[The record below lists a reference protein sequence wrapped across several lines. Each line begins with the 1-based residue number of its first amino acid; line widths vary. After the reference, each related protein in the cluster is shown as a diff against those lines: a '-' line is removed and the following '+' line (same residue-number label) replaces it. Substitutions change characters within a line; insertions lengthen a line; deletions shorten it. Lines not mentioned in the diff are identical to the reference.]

1 MVSLGWDFSTGFTYM
16 VQPDFTAFTSDD
28 EKEKTMA
35 KTLSFITLIFIGFT
49 LFLFS
54 CGGDDEPTPTSAKIL
69 MSFSNVTAQGEYLVE
84 ITITGSGIAAPITAD
99 QNLAVQAGRD
109 QPYEITVG
117 NIPAGDI
124 RLVTVEILKDGTAVF
139 EGSGTGYLSSDGAN
153 RVPITVKDVP
163 TLFARFELTAS
174 DVRSLRN
181 AHVKVD
187 ASASEAT
194 KGKIK
199 DVKWD
204 WGDGEQTEFNTALT
218 AEHTY
223 TRSFRQLLTITLT
236 VRNDASPPVTAEHT
250 EMISVTVKEEI
261 VWETDGATMRLI
273 PAGEFEMGDHFD
285 GAHEADARPV
295 HTVFLDAFYIDAM
308 EVTNAMYAKFLN
320 AVGKHVG
327 DDGNT
332 WLNIGA
338 GDALI
343 KLDGGQYR
351 PKAGFGDHP
360 VVQVSWYGAG
370 AYAQWAGKRLP
381 TEAEWEK
388 AARGGLEG
396 KRFPW
401 GDELT
406 HNDANYAGVL
416 DDDEWEQTAP
426 VGSFSPNDYGLYD
439 PTGNVA
445 EWCMDEYQD
454 GFYASSPR
462 NNPIAGGL
470 VDNNFTNVKTIRVLR
485 GGAWNSVE
493 GEPSGRLL
501 GVASRD
507 RFVPSLTTSNY
518 GFRCAVRPSELS
530 GNGD

>member
-1 MVSLGWDFSTGFTYM
+1 M

-117 NIPAGDI
+117 NIPAGDN

-139 EGSGTGYLSSDGAN
+139 EGSGTGNLSSDGAN

-181 AHVKVD
+181 GHVKVD

-250 EMISVTVKEEI
+250 EVISVTVKEEI

-327 DDGNT
+327 DDGKT
-332 WLNIGA
+332 WFNLEA
-338 GDALI
+338 GGSELI
-343 KLDGGQYR
+343 ELDGGQYR
-351 PKAGFGDHP
+351 PKAGFADHP

-388 AARGGLEG
+388 AARGKLKG
-396 KRFPW
+396 KPFPW

-406 HNDANYAGVL
+406 HDDANYGGMNAGVEG
-416 DDDEWEQTAP
+416 DDEWEQTAP
-426 VGSFSPNDYGLYD
+426 VGSFPANGYGVHD
-439 PTGNVA
+439 VVGNVS
-445 EWCMDEYQD
+445 EWCMDEWD
-454 GFYASSPR
+454 EGFYANSPR
-462 NNPIAGGL
+462 HNPIAGVPVAFVNDDFAN
-470 VDNNFTNVKTIRVLR
+470 VDTRRVFR
-485 GGAWNSVE
+485 GGSYFNNHAHELRVYVRNSTAPTRSIA
-493 GEPSGRLL
+493 GL
-501 GVASRD
+501 
-507 RFVPSLTTSNY
+507 
-518 GFRCAVRPSELS
+518 GFRCAFTP
-530 GNGD
+530 

>member
-1 MVSLGWDFSTGFTYM
+1 M

-117 NIPAGDI
+117 NIPAGDN

-139 EGSGTGYLSSDGAN
+139 EGSGTGNLSSDGAN

-181 AHVKVD
+181 GHVKVD

-250 EMISVTVKEEI
+250 EVISVTVKEEI

-327 DDGNT
+327 DDGKT
-332 WLNIGA
+332 WFNLEA
-338 GDALI
+338 GGSELI
-343 KLDGGQYR
+343 ELDGGQYR
-351 PKAGFGDHP
+351 PKAGFADHP

-388 AARGGLEG
+388 AARGKLKG
-396 KRFPW
+396 KKLPW
-401 GDELT
+401 GDERVR
-406 HNDANYAGVL
+406 NANTLGVEGN
-416 DDDEWEQTAP
+416 DEWEQTAP
-426 VGSFSPNDYGLYD
+426 VGSFPPNGYGLHD
-439 PTGNVA
+439 MAGNVF
-445 EWCMDEYQD
+445 EWCMDEYQED
-454 GFYASSPR
+454 FYANSPR
-462 NNPIAGGL
+462 HNPIAGGP
-470 VDNNFTNVKTIRVLR
+470 VAFVNDDFTNVDTRRVTR
-485 GGAWNSVE
+485 GGAFFSTLGDQVSVLRRGGRAPTTTNS
-493 GEPSGRLL
+493 GI
-501 GVASRD
+501 
-507 RFVPSLTTSNY
+507 
-518 GFRCAVRPSELS
+518 GFRCAFTP
-530 GNGD
+530 